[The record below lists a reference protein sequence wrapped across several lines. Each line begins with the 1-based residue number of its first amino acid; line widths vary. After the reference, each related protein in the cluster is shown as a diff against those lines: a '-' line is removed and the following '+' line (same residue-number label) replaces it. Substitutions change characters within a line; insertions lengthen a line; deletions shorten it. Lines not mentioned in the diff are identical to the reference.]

1 MKFSMKIGVAVVSA
15 AFGERH
21 GKVRNLDGNMLIAL

>member
-1 MKFSMKIGVAVVSA
+1 MKLMTKIGLAAVGA

-21 GKVRNLDGNMLIAL
+21 GKVRNLDGDMLIAQ